1 MSRGRMRKVKG
12 LVVKNSSLKT
22 LMVQIE
28 TRSKNKKYN
37 KVSILKKKFPV
48 HDEKMVAEVGDI
60 IEAIETKPIS
70 KTKRWNLIKVVEKGA
85 SQWFNQK
92 LN

>member
-1 MSRGRMRKVKG
+1 MSRGRMRTVKG

-48 HDEKMVAEVGDI
+48 HDEKMVAEG
-60 IEAIETKPIS
+60 
-70 KTKRWNLIKVVEKGA
+70 RRYN
-85 SQWFNQK
+85 
-92 LN
+92 